1 MAFYGAKELAEAHRT
16 VRKNTIQ
23 IAEDIPAEKY
33 TFKAAAGVKSVAE
46 MLAHLVITT
55 DWPIEVHGN
64 RLTAIDLAGFGAHL
78 AKMQAEEQALAGRS
92 KDDIIKALRERG
104 EQFATFLEGLSD
116 ATLAEL
122 VSIPVPGN
130 PHSKTRFE
138 MLLSPKEHE
147 MHHRGQLMLI
157 ERLLGIVPHLTKQ
170 REAMAA
176 QMQGQAAAAR

>member
-1 MAFYGAKELAEAHRT
+1 MAFYGAKELAEAFRT

-23 IAEDIPAEKY
+23 IAEDIPADKY
-33 TFKAAAGVKSVAE
+33 TFKAAPGVKSVAE
-46 MLAHLVITT
+46 VLAHIAITT
-55 DWPIEVHGN
+55 EWPIEVHGS
-64 RLTAIDLAGFGAHL
+64 RTTELDFAGFGAYMAKVQADEQTL
-78 AKMQAEEQALAGRS
+78 AARS

-104 EQFATFLEGLSD
+104 DTFATFLEGLTD
-116 ATLAEL
+116 ATLAER

-147 MHHRGQLMLI
+147 MHHRGQLMLV

-176 QMQGQAAAAR
+176 QMQGQATAAR